1 MDYLDRIPLLVAQ
14 LNEYRDAY
22 YNRSE
27 SLVSDAEYDE
37 LFDQLKY
44 LEDIT
49 GVVLANSPTQ
59 TVGYEV
65 KSELEKVKHSHLM
78 MSLDKTKLESDL
90 EKFSSGRDC
99 VLSLK
104 LDGCFDAKTRIRM
117 ADGTTKQIKD
127 VEIGDYVLSYD
138 KNNKICHSKVINVF
152 NNGFKNEDQWL
163 NIKLFDANNKTN
175 KYHINCTKNHRIYTP
190 NGYIQAATLRIGD
203 QIYYQDKQCSSL
215 QLDVL
220 LGILLGDGWFVN
232 RTVSSTSTK
241 KKLEIHYAKTKN
253 NNDDD
258 MVYKIKSLFARSN
271 PKITNATS
279 GYSEY
284 KDNMTDI
291 NLHAFNLPDYFCNT
305 KNQLRCGLTFT
316 KDICSKLTPLAL
328 AIFYIDDGSKIQCR
342 NDNKDVVAVQ
352 NSCLLHTNRH
362 SLESVKNLSY
372 HLKSIGITNTIRH
385 EKEIKNKDLGD
396 GYIIYI
402 DVNGTET
409 FFDMICE
416 YIPPNFRQ
424 SKLGLKDKWQTARIN
439 KWWEKDESEIKLVS
453 GEIAAIEPGF
463 TQYAINKRNRK
474 LSYDLEVE
482 NTHCYFAN
490 DIAVHNCTM
499 LNTFQNGKLL
509 QSETRGNGSI
519 GELITHN
526 AKMFDNLPLKIPCK
540 DKFEIEGEAFI
551 TYQDFEKINE
561 TISDPDK
568 KYKNPRNLASGSVR
582 QLDSSITKNR
592 HVKFVTWKVPFGVST
607 YSEGFELARRYGFEV
622 VPWIPYNSA
631 TDNVHD
637 LSEILKLLAN
647 SQDYP
652 IDGIVISYNDV
663 AYGKSLGITNRFP
676 RHSLAFKFKDEE
688 DETTLRDIEWSMG
701 KTGVLTPVAIFDEVE
716 IDGTS
721 VSRASLSNIS
731 VMSDTLGRPFV
742 GETVW
747 VTKRNAIIPKVERA
761 EKYDADVHNWEELKW
776 ISVPIKCPICGGLT
790 GTTKDNDSEILICTN
805 PDCKGKLLGKLCHAA
820 SRDAL
825 NIDGMSEATIST
837 FIKLGWLTSIND
849 IYSLSIYREKMKNL
863 EGFGAKSVDKL
874 LAAIEKSKH
883 TTLDK
888 WLYSLSINLVGK
900 TASKAIMSKVN
911 SIGEFFNV
919 MTVHGAKYFSD
930 IPGIGD
936 VIVKSLDDYFN
947 QHCHE
952 MWKFAQNFEFEA
964 VNEQVSSA
972 KLSGKTFVITGTVE
986 HFANRNALK
995 KEIETNG
1002 GKVTGSVTSKTDYL
1016 ICDDPNS
1023 TSSKCKTAHS
1033 LGVKIISENEFLELL
1048 NK

>member
-104 LDGCFDAKTRIRM
+104 LDGLTI
-117 ADGTTKQIKD
+117 
-127 VEIGDYVLSYD
+127 LNSYE
-138 KNNKICHSKVINVF
+138 
-152 NNGFKNEDQWL
+152 NGEL
-163 NIKLFDANNKTN
+163 I
-175 KYHINCTKNHRIYTP
+175 
-190 NGYIQAATLRIGD
+190 
-203 QIYYQDKQCSSL
+203 
-215 QLDVL
+215 
-220 LGILLGDGWFVN
+220 
-232 RTVSSTSTK
+232 
-241 KKLEIHYAKTKN
+241 
-253 NNDDD
+253 
-258 MVYKIKSLFARSN
+258 
-271 PKITNATS
+271 
-279 GYSEY
+279 
-284 KDNMTDI
+284 
-291 NLHAFNLPDYFCNT
+291 
-305 KNQLRCGLTFT
+305 
-316 KDICSKLTPLAL
+316 
-328 AIFYIDDGSKIQCR
+328 
-342 NDNKDVVAVQ
+342 
-352 NSCLLHTNRH
+352 
-362 SLESVKNLSY
+362 
-372 HLKSIGITNTIRH
+372 
-385 EKEIKNKDLGD
+385 
-396 GYIIYI
+396 
-402 DVNGTET
+402 
-409 FFDMICE
+409 
-416 YIPPNFRQ
+416 
-424 SKLGLKDKWQTARIN
+424 
-439 KWWEKDESEIKLVS
+439 
-453 GEIAAIEPGF
+453 
-463 TQYAINKRNRK
+463 
-474 LSYDLEVE
+474 
-482 NTHCYFAN
+482 
-490 DIAVHNCTM
+490 
-499 LNTFQNGKLL
+499 
-509 QSETRGNGSI
+509 QSETRGNAEI

-540 DKFEIEGEAFI
+540 DKFEIEGEAII

-592 HVKFVTWKVPFGVST
+592 HVKFVTWKVPFGVKT

-622 VPWIPYNSA
+622 VPWVPYNSA
-631 TDNVHD
+631 TDNIHD
-637 LSEILKLLAN
+637 LIEILKMLAD
-647 SQDYP
+647 SQNYP

-676 RHSLAFKFKDEE
+676 HHSLAFKFYDEE
-688 DETTLRDIEWSMG
+688 EETTLKDIEWSMG
-701 KTGVLTPVAIFDEVE
+701 KTGVLTPVAIFDEVK

-721 VSRASLSNIS
+721 VSRASLSNLF
-731 VMSDTLGRPFV
+731 VMQDTLGRPFV
-742 GETVW
+742 GETIW
-747 VTKRNAIIPKVERA
+747 VTKRNQIIPKIERA
-761 EKYDADVHNWEELKW
+761 EKYDADVHDLEELKW
-776 ISVPIKCPICGGLT
+776 LSIPSKCPICGGLT
-790 GTTKDNDSEILICTN
+790 GTVKDNDSEMLICTN
-805 PDCKGKLLGKLCHAA
+805 PDCNGKLLGKLCHAA

-849 IYSLSIYREKMKNL
+849 IYSLSIYSEKMKNL

-911 SIGEFFNV
+911 SIGDFFNV

-947 QHCHE
+947 QNCHE
-952 MWKFAQNFEFEA
+952 MWKFTQNFEFGT
-964 VNEQVSSA
+964 VNEQVASA
-972 KLSGKTFVITGTVE
+972 KLSGKIFVITGTVE

-995 KEIETNG
+995 KEIEANG

-1033 LGVKIISENEFLELL
+1033 LGIKIISENEFLELL